1 MGGQF
6 LVLVAL
12 ILFATG
18 TAGCAGVNQGAQASD
33 NAASSDVAGEDRLLN
48 VRSNYWSPLVID
60 LVGDG
65 VRRRI
70 GTVERLQPR
79 TFRIPAHLVASGA
92 FVSLDAREAGASS
105 GYSTGLFS
113 LARGEAVDLLLEHT
127 LTLST
132 FEIKNRR

>member
-1 MGGQF
+1 MRWR
-6 LVLVAL
+6 VLMPAVLLAAL
-12 ILFATG
+12 AATS
-18 TAGCAGVNQGAQASD
+18 GCAPPKQDTSMT
-33 NAASSDVAGEDRLLN
+33 DVGPPAEAAGEDRLLR
-48 VRSNYWSPLVID
+48 VTSNYWSPLNID

-92 FVSLDAREAGASS
+92 YVSLDARETGALS
-105 GYSTGLFS
+105 GYSTGLFA
-113 LARGEAVDLLLEHT
+113 LANGEAVDLLLEHT

-132 FEIKNRR
+132 FAIKKPR